1 MQMTSLVIRRSAVR
15 FLSFPCVGTGMRN
28 SGKPD
33 LVCKKFCSG
42 ISYKTGEINITISIK
57 NKDDTKIG
65 CMYCEQGITKLL
77 FICVSF
83 SMYKHMK
90 HFI

>member
-1 MQMTSLVIRRSAVR
+1 
-15 FLSFPCVGTGMRN
+15 MRN
-28 SGKPD
+28 SGNPD

-42 ISYKTGEINITISIK
+42 IPYKAGEINITISIK

-65 CMYCEQGITKLL
+65 CMYYEQGINKLL
-77 FICVSF
+77 FICLSF